1 MPENGYTYQI
11 HWKGWIC
18 KEDATSEE
26 ATSLVQAGDALT
38 GFWLTM
44 ETEQTFKPLE
54 EETVFWAK
62 KKYIAPKLKESKQV
76 AVIQPLP
83 YKVIELPPE
92 VASEPGN
99 TSASEPPYPDVVV
112 ADPQMLWLPPDRV
125 GLDPNDR
132 TLLYQTICNT
142 LGSVGVDGNQFYKA
156 LKKDRRE
163 SHRRRAMGITYAWK
177 LIRETAVQCD
187 LAEYALS
194 QGFIRNYQH
203 GRAFLIGVNAM

>member
-1 MPENGYTYQI
+1 
-11 HWKGWIC
+11 
-18 KEDATSEE
+18 
-26 ATSLVQAGDALT
+26 
-38 GFWLTM
+38 M

-54 EETVFWAK
+54 EETVFRAK

-76 AVIQPLP
+76 AQQQQNPGPVQPLP

-92 VASEPGN
+92 VASEPSN
-99 TSASEPPYPDVVV
+99 TSASEPPYPDIVVT
-112 ADPQMLWLPPDRV
+112 DPQVLWLPPDRV

-163 SHRRRAMGITYAWK
+163 
-177 LIRETAVQCD
+177 LVRETAVRCD

-194 QGFIRNYQH
+194 WGFIRNYQC
-203 GRAFLIGVNAM
+203 GQAFLIGVNAT